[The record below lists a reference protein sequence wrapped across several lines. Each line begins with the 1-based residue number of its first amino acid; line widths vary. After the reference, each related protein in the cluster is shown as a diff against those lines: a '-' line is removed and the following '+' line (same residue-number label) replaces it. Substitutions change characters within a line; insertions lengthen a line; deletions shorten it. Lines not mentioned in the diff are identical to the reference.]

1 MYCYRFYS
9 LLVETVYMLNT
20 FTHHDSLIDRN
31 DCYVCMY
38 CYRFYS
44 LLVMTVYMLNTFTN
58 CDSLIDKNDCYVCM
72 YDVLLQVLQFV
83 SSDCVHVKYLY

>member
-1 MYCYRFYS
+1 MISYIEVPFKAS
-9 LLVETVYMLNT
+9 LTVSGFKSFCLVLTVYTIDT
-20 FTHHDSLIDRN
+20 FTNRDSLIDKN

-44 LLVMTVYMLNTFTN
+44 LLVVTVYMLNTFTN

-72 YDVLLQVLQFV
+72 
-83 SSDCVHVKYLY
+83 